1 MFKIVVIGLISVLVA
16 LLSYVI
22 SAVLQEDRK

>member
-1 MFKIVVIGLISVLVA
+1 MLKIVVIGLISVVIALV
-16 LLSYVI
+16 SYVI